1 MIDAGAMPSG
11 EFGEDAMQLNLAMRL
26 LALAALAAAGA
37 VNLAPTAAAQSAGEF
52 YAGKHISLLVGASA
66 GGGYDHLGRL
76 TAKHLTKHIP
86 GRPTVVV
93 QNMPAAGSLVAT
105 NHIANNAPR
114 DGTMIALVQRGMLLA
129 KLTNPLGVRFE
140 VNQLNWLASLAS
152 ETGVTLAWH
161 TAPHQTTKDLFD
173 KELIVGGIVNVDPE
187 TTPKL
192 LNALIGTKFKI
203 ILGYPGTREIIL
215 AMERGEVQGIGDM
228 SLSSIKRSRAD
239 WLRDKTVRVLMQT
252 ALEKDR
258 ELPDVPFALD
268 FVKNE
273 ADRKVMQ
280 LYLTQKRIARPIV
293 APPGLPADRL
303 AALRG
308 AFAALVHDKEFLAEA
323 AKMDVDPIPGPEVDK
338 VIALIAAAPA
348 DVTARYAKVMAPTP
362 K

>member
-1 MIDAGAMPSG
+1 MRTRRTPFIG
-11 EFGEDAMQLNLAMRL
+11 EAAAAAVL
-26 LALAALAAAGA
+26 LASL
-37 VNLAPTAAAQSAGEF
+37 NAPVAAQSVADF
-52 YAGKHISLLVGASA
+52 FAGKQISLLVGASA

-76 TAKHLTKHIP
+76 TAKHLSKHIP
-86 GRPTVVV
+86 GRPTVIV

-129 KLTNPLGVRFE
+129 KLTNPSGVRFE

-161 TAPHQTTKDLFD
+161 TALHQTTQDLFE

-215 AMERGEVQGIGDM
+215 AMERGEVQGIADM
-228 SLSSIKRSRAD
+228 SLSSIKRSRPD
-239 WLRDKTVRVLMQT
+239 WLRDKKVRILMQA
-252 ALEKDR
+252 ALEKDP
-258 ELPDVPFALD
+258 ELPGVPFALD
-268 FVKNE
+268 FVKSE

-280 LYLTQKRIARPIV
+280 LYLTQKKIARPIV

-308 AFAALVHDKEFLAEA
+308 AFAALVSDKEFLADA
-323 AKMDVDPIPGPEVDK
+323 AKMDVDPIPGPAVDK
-338 VIALIAAAPA
+338 VITLISATPPEVA
-348 DVTARYAKVMAPTP
+348 ARYGQVMAPTP